1 LSQAFKQEL
10 SRRKRERLRYGLLSI
25 VGIGTFFGLWEIVA
39 RAGLVNSRII
49 APPSEIFL
57 LFIRKFY
64 DVTPDNSLL
73 QFNILASLQTA
84 LIGFLLG
91 VVVGV
96 PMGWLR
102 AWYKPV
108 DKFLGPIFE
117 VIRPI
122 PPISWIPLSI
132 LWVGIGLKARAFI
145 IFFAALIPCVI
156 NSYTGVKLTTQVLLD
171 VAKTCGAS
179 RFTIFTQVAIPYSL
193 PMVFTGIRV
202 ALTNSWTTLVAAE
215 MLASNIGLGYMILMG
230 RSFSRPDL
238 IILGMLVIGL
248 LGALL
253 NYILLKIEGRV
264 LKWKVQQDG

>member
-1 LSQAFKQEL
+1 MTEAFEQEL
-10 SRRKRERLRYGLLSI
+10 RRRKKERRKYALLSVI
-25 VGIGTFFGLWEIVA
+25 GVGTFFVIWEVIA
-39 RAGLVNSRII
+39 RSGLVNEKIL
-49 APPSEIFL
+49 APPSEICK

-64 DVTPDNSLL
+64 DTNPDNSLL
-73 QFNILASLQTA
+73 QFNILASMQTA
-84 LIGFLLG
+84 LIGFALG

-117 VIRPI
+117 MIRPI

-132 LWVGIGLKARAFI
+132 LWIGIGLKARTFI

-156 NSYTGVKLTTQVLLD
+156 NSYTGIKLTNPTLID

-179 RFTIFTQVAIPYSL
+179 RFTIFLKVAVPYSL
-193 PMVFTGIRV
+193 PMVFTGVRV

-215 MLASNIGLGYMILMG
+215 MLASNVGLGYMILMG

-248 LGALL
+248 LGVLL
-253 NYILLKIEGRV
+253 NYILLKIENRA
-264 LKWKVQQDG
+264 LKWRIQ